1 MRDAE
6 LVKDFDAGL
15 HQWQVGL
22 GAEDD
27 ADDWAQTK
35 RPPEEPADGLPSECT
50 TWRPD
55 LSTSNLIG
63 LLCNIRAEKSPRESY
78 LPGPGQRLLT
88 RFGHGGAK
96 RGRRHDAAAIGHEPL
111 TRLELGAG
119 VKDQRPARDLRE
131 AFDRKSLRHGCI
143 IGIVPRGNDDRNG
156 CLGAPAQVGKVREP
170 TLR

>member
-78 LPGPGQRLLT
+78 LPGPGQRLFT
-88 RFGHGGAK
+88 RLGDSVAKCGGGYDSAS
-96 RGRRHDAAAIGHEPL
+96 IGHQPL
-111 TRLELGAG
+111 TRYELRSR
-119 VKDQRPARDLRE
+119 VK
-131 AFDRKSLRHGCI
+131 
-143 IGIVPRGNDDRNG
+143 
-156 CLGAPAQVGKVREP
+156 
-170 TLR
+170 